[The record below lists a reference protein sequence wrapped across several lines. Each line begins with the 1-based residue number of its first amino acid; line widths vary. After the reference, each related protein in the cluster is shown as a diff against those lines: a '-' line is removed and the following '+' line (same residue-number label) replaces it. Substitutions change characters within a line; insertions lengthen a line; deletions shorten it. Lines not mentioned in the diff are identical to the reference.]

1 MPSNHTLRLCTKL
14 RSLQTTVR
22 TTVPRSPKS
31 IMLPHGLKGTSDEPY
46 TLAPARSTQGSFLQ
60 SALRRLL
67 SSTTFGGHNFAAS
80 KGLHHGLCERM
91 VLNVDHHRERCQIQ
105 ELNQSKL
112 QRVAFVLTSKS
123 PVARSIMTM
132 AQSFRNWKGGKREK
146 ASIRE
151 GEGATLKHPEAFK
164 DEKKEVGVKNYG
176 VSLPSESGKGTTE
189 AKDTLSTTEK
199 NMTKKKERRSEVK
212 KRGRHLKK
220 RNGSKPRKK
229 VLFL

>member
-1 MPSNHTLRLCTKL
+1 M
-14 RSLQTTVR
+14 
-22 TTVPRSPKS
+22 
-31 IMLPHGLKGTSDEPY
+31 
-46 TLAPARSTQGSFLQ
+46 
-60 SALRRLL
+60 
-67 SSTTFGGHNFAAS
+67 
-80 KGLHHGLCERM
+80 
-91 VLNVDHHRERCQIQ
+91 
-105 ELNQSKL
+105 
-112 QRVAFVLTSKS
+112 
-123 PVARSIMTM
+123 
-132 AQSFRNWKGGKREK
+132 
-146 ASIRE
+146 
-151 GEGATLKHPEAFK
+151 KHPEAFK